1 MQAVAQTSL
10 EAAEAVML
18 KTAQVEAALMKIAL
32 QQFHLQQLQ
41 LQQHL
46 QQSRHLQALR
56 LQLRLQLQMR
66 SYFPK
71 FLSILQIASM
81 RTSNI
86 KRFLK
91 SIYYLIVSATAVRTA
106 KNAASR
112 KQKAANNRRIG
123 ITRKIAV

>member
-10 EAAEAVML
+10 EAAQAVML
-18 KTAQVEAALMKIAL
+18 KAAQVEAALMKIAL

-56 LQLRLQLQMR
+56 LQLQMR

-71 FLSILQIASM
+71 FLSIRQIASM

-86 KRFLK
+86 KRF
-91 SIYYLIVSATAVRTA
+91 
-106 KNAASR
+106 
-112 KQKAANNRRIG
+112 
-123 ITRKIAV
+123 

>member
-10 EAAEAVML
+10 EAAQAVML
-18 KTAQVEAALMKIAL
+18 KAAQVEAALMKIAL

-46 QQSRHLQALR
+46 QQSCHLQALR

-71 FLSILQIASM
+71 FLSIRQIASM

-86 KRFLK
+86 KRF
-91 SIYYLIVSATAVRTA
+91 
-106 KNAASR
+106 
-112 KQKAANNRRIG
+112 
-123 ITRKIAV
+123 